1 MDFKEHTVLMMLPN
15 EIKLAEELHD
25 KLEQRT
31 IKQYKIL
38 VGKVLELEIEVHNG
52 IDCMDEPYNDF
63 VYRYL
68 LLVKLLEFTKE
79 QIEKEYLNQNE
90 VNRRRQNNGY

>member
-1 MDFKEHTVLMMLPN
+1 MDLKGHTVLMMLPN
-15 EIKLAEELHD
+15 EIELAEELHD
-25 KLEQRT
+25 KSEQRI

-52 IDCMDEPYNDF
+52 IDYMDESYNDF

-68 LLVKLLEFTKE
+68 LLGKLLEFTK
-79 QIEKEYLNQNE
+79 
-90 VNRRRQNNGY
+90 

>member
-1 MDFKEHTVLMMLPN
+1 MDLKEHSVLMMLPN

-25 KLEQRT
+25 KLKQRI

-38 VGKVLELEIEVHNG
+38 VGKALELEIEVHKG
-52 IDCMDEPYNDF
+52 IDYMDESYNDF

-68 LLVKLLEFTKE
+68 LLGKLLEFTKE
-79 QIEKEYLNQNE
+79 
-90 VNRRRQNNGY
+90 